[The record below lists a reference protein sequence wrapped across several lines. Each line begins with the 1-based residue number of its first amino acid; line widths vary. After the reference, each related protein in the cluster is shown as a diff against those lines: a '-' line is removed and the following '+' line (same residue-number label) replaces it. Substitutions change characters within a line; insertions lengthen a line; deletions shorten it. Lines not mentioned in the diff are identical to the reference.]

1 MLITLFSAS
10 MWITLI
16 SATVTACWLWLKR
29 HEEPSLGA
37 LAAFCLSMAL
47 WCLGHIAALNNQPE
61 LAVGLLL
68 ANPILSTSFLHFV
81 LLWLRGSLPLSDD
94 FYRFTPLLYIIA
106 LSVTGL
112 SIWAGGGHL
121 SPWNVFPHF
130 FYLENVGWLNV
141 IYTVAVGIIAHILL
155 LFGYQNNKGSSNDN
169 NSQSNRSSNK
179 RRSIIAMF
187 ASGGWGFLLAT
198 SFILPSLGSD
208 FFPYP
213 MLALPTYTILLVY
226 SVVRYRLVEV
236 NRWVSQAIQWLA
248 ILVVSMLFM
257 SLMLSLLAPVGLEEL
272 ARVPTLQLFSY
283 SSLLLLFAWLLY
295 GPAKQFS
302 DRLIYPGAVIDETTL
317 NQWLQKL
324 NAATSWKAL
333 ATTIETLWN
342 GNQAG
347 VKILSSNG
355 DALVDSQ
362 QDVLFLCI
370 KRGNWECHLNGWQ
383 DQPPSQQHMA
393 ELLSALIPNACAS
406 LERSLQLAKIE
417 AQSERERVE
426 QQHLVELGGLT
437 AAIAH
442 ELRNPLN
449 IINMAS
455 AQTDPVIKKHI
466 QNQVTRA
473 ELLIRDTLSYA
484 GKIELIPSEIDLVPV
499 IKQVIAQ
506 INSLFNVSIELDSC
520 ESLIDYFDGDRIQ
533 QILINLLENSA
544 AFIQTNAAGK
554 ILVNISYNSI
564 SNPTSTNI
572 DSSLVITVHNNG
584 PVIPDDMLPHLFEP
598 FITQRSGGSG
608 LGLSIVRRIVD
619 AYHGQIEHRID
630 QGWPVSFIVSLP
642 TPKIKSIS
650 PDASHQE
657 IEE

>member
-16 SATVTACWLWLKR
+16 SATGTACWLWLKR
-29 HEEPSLGA
+29 HEEPSLTA

-61 LAVGLLL
+61 LAIGLLL

-81 LLWLRGSLPLSDD
+81 LLWLRGSLPLPKR
-94 FYRFTPLLYIIA
+94 FYRFTPLLYVMA
-106 LSVTGL
+106 LSITGL
-112 SIWAGGGHL
+112 SIWADGGHL
-121 SPWNVFPHF
+121 SPWNIFPHF
-130 FYLENVGWLNV
+130 FHLENVGWLNL
-141 IYTVAVGIIAHILL
+141 IYTIVVGIIAHILL
-155 LFGYQNNKGSSNDN
+155 LFGYRNNRG
-169 NSQSNRSSNK
+169 NK

-198 SFILPSLGSD
+198 SFILPSLGSN

-236 NRWVSQAIQWLA
+236 NRWVGQAIQWLA

-257 SLMLSLLAPVGLEEL
+257 TLMLSLLAPAGMEEL
-272 ARVPTLQLFSY
+272 ANVPTLQLFSY

-302 DRLIYPGAVIDETTL
+302 DRLIYPGAMIDETTL

-324 NAATSWKAL
+324 NAATSWQTL

-347 VKILSSNG
+347 VKIITSNG
-355 DALVDSQ
+355 DRLVDSQ
-362 QDVLFLCI
+362 QDVLFICI

-406 LERSLQLAKIE
+406 LERSLQLA
-417 AQSERERVE
+417 ERERIE

-455 AQTDPVIKKHI
+455 AQTDPVIKTHI
-466 QNQVTRA
+466 QNQVARA

-484 GKIELIPSEIDLVPV
+484 GKIELTPRNIDLVPV

-506 INSLFNVSIELDSC
+506 INTLFSVNIELDST
-520 ESLIDYFDGDRIQ
+520 ETLTGYFDGDRIQ

-544 AFIQTNAAGK
+544 AFIKSNAAGR
-554 ILVNISYNSI
+554 IVVNASENE
-564 SNPTSTNI
+564 NT
-572 DSSLVITVHNNG
+572 LLITVHNNG
-584 PVIPDDMLPHLFEP
+584 PMIPDDMLPHLFEP

-619 AYHGQIEHRID
+619 AYHGQIEHRTD

-642 TPKIKSIS
+642 LPKQVAKK
-650 PDASHQE
+650 QE
-657 IEE
+657 LET

>member
-16 SATVTACWLWLKR
+16 SATLTAVWLWSKR
-29 HEEPSLGA
+29 HEESSLTA
-37 LAAFCLSMAL
+37 LAAFCLSMAM
-47 WCLGHIAALNNQPE
+47 WCLGHIAALNNQPD

-81 LLWLRGSLPLSDD
+81 LLWLRGSLPLPDQ
-94 FYRFTPLLYIIA
+94 FYRFTPMLYVMA
-106 LSVTGL
+106 LAVTGL

-121 SPWNVFPHF
+121 SQWNVFPHF
-130 FYLENVGWLNV
+130 FHLESIGWLNV
-141 IYTVAVGIIAHILL
+141 VYTVAVGIIAHILL
-155 LFGYQNNKGSSNDN
+155 LFGYRNNKGSSRY
-169 NSQSNRSSNK
+169 NSK

-187 ASGGWGFLLAT
+187 ASGAWGFSLAT

-257 SLMLSLLAPVGLEEL
+257 SLLLSLLAPAGMEDL
-272 ARVPTLQLFSY
+272 AKVPTLQLFSY
-283 SSLLLLFAWLLY
+283 SSLLLIFAWLLY

-302 DRLIYPGAVIDETTL
+302 DRLIYPGAVIDETIL

-324 NAATSWKAL
+324 NAATSWQTL
-333 ATTIETLWN
+333 ANTIETLWN
-342 GNQAG
+342 GNKAG
-347 VKILSSNG
+347 VKILAANG
-355 DALVDSQ
+355 DILVDSQ
-362 QDVLFLCI
+362 QEVLFICL

-417 AQSERERVE
+417 AQSERERIE

-455 AQTDPVIKKHI
+455 AQTDTVIKTHI
-466 QNQVTRA
+466 QNQVARA

-484 GKIELIPSEIDLVPV
+484 GKIELTKRNMDLVPV
-499 IKQVIAQ
+499 IRQVIAQ
-506 INSLFNVSIELDSC
+506 INTLFNVNIELDC
-520 ESLIDYFDGDRIQ
+520 DDSLMGTFDGDRIQ

-544 AFIQTNAAGK
+544 AFIKSNAAGR
-554 ILVNISYNSI
+554 ILISANIATLSDVLPDQPSQ
-564 SNPTSTNI
+564 T
-572 DSSLVITVHNNG
+572 LVISVHNNG
-584 PVIPDDMLPHLFEP
+584 PTIPDDMLPHLFEP

-619 AYHGQIEHRID
+619 AYHGEIEHRID

-642 TPKIKSIS
+642 LSKLA
-650 PDASHQE
+650 ASSQTLEVKRNLTSQQE
-657 IEE
+657 PE